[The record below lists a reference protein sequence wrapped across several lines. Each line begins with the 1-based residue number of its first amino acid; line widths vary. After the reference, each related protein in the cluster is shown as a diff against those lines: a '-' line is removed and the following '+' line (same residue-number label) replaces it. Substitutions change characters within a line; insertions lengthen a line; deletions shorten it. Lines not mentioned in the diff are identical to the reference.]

1 MIIRN
6 SISLRSFFTAAWLG
20 WKIESN
26 WTDPLLFAI
35 YSIVKPLSGAGILVL
50 MYSII
55 TAGNFDNPAFAYLYY
70 GNAFYQ
76 YVPAVLSGV
85 SWAIIDDREHYR
97 TLKYVY
103 IAPVSVPAFLFG
115 RGIAKFLTGSLGVII
130 TLLGGILF
138 LNVPFNAAIVDWPLF
153 FLSLILGITMLALMG
168 LLLAGITLMT
178 ARHSYYIGDVVAG
191 GLFLFSGAI
200 FPLEVLPVFLRPIGY
215 ALPITYWLELL
226 RRALVG
232 GVAEAF
238 PTFITLSNG
247 QLVLILVAS
256 SIVFGLIG
264 ILTFSYFDRHARER
278 GLIDQTTNF

>member
-1 MIIRN
+1 MFIRN

-115 RGIAKFLTGSLGVII
+115 RGIARFLTGSLGIII

-247 QLVLILVAS
+247 QLLLILVAS

-264 ILTFSYFDRHARER
+264 ILTFSYFDRQARER